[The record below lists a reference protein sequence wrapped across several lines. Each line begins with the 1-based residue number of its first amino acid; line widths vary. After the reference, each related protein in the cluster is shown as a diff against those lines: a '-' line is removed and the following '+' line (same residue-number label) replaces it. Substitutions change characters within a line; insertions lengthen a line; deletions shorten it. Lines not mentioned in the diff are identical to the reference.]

1 VDLTLPSARMVFEA
15 AKALTQRSERF
26 LTVTLERRKIALTG
40 DES

>member
-1 VDLTLPSARMVFEA
+1 MVFEA
-15 AKALTQRSERF
+15 AKALSQRSERF